1 MAKKI
6 NLSLIRYDTIGLR
19 FDYLENEP
27 QSASKRGHNSI
38 LMREEFFC
46 RFSEINLLSERLLL
60 EQKYTI
66 VSKSR

>member
-1 MAKKI
+1 MAKKK

-38 LMREEFFC
+38 REARGAISRREEFFC
-46 RFSEINLLSERLLL
+46 
-60 EQKYTI
+60 
-66 VSKSR
+66 